1 MQTIEPITII
11 NVDNVPHAV
20 QDMSTEVKRLVE
32 FYNDWRSE
40 EATAK
45 SDLLKVQAAMRD
57 LTREIVA
64 TIKQEETDAA
74 AQDVAV
80 ANAAA
85 KLEAEAKKND
95 DVVAEVPAVPVVEDV
110 VPADAVVVTGD
121 SVA

>member
-1 MQTIEPITII
+1 MQTIKPITII